1 MKDSMSWIV
10 LGVVVVVAVT
20 LLWVAVK
27 KNRWL

>member
-1 MKDSMSWIV
+1 MKDPMSWIV